1 VPVPFAPFFDFD
13 LVFCCFWSF
22 VLTSKPMDAAVSAI
36 HLAIVEVAFLY
47 KWYLA
52 RKICGSLRPDVV

>member
-1 VPVPFAPFFDFD
+1 
-13 LVFCCFWSF
+13 
-22 VLTSKPMDAAVSAI
+22 MDAAVSAI